1 MIPPL
6 GFSSPDDI
14 ILIEEDEVRSA
25 ILSFPNDSA
34 GDPNGLHLSD
44 LIGFAAEGEGINLL
58 HAVTD
63 FINYILCPP
72 SVRPIFYGATL
83 ISLKK
88 KDGSLRPIAVGF
100 TLRRLIAKCL
110 SRRLVVS
117 LGSYFS
123 PLQLGFGTPRGAEAA
138 AHAGRLFL
146 NQSPPD
152 HLLLKLDFKN
162 AFNSLTL

>member
-1 MIPPL
+1 MGL
-6 GFSSPDDI
+6 SSPDDI

-25 ILSFPNDSA
+25 FLSFPNDSA
-34 GDPNGLHLSD
+34 GDPDGLHLSD

-123 PLQLGFGTPRGAEAA
+123 QLQLGFGTPRGAEAA